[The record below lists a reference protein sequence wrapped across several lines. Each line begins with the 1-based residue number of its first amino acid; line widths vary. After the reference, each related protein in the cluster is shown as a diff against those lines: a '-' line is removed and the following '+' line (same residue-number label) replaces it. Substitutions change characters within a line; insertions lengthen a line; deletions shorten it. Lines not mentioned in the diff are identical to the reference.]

1 MKLSWNLLFQ
11 GLALIVQYGNQATS
25 VVPPKYH
32 SVLALAVGLAQ
43 AAVAWK
49 AQHYEPRRN
58 AGEYG
63 LRQEVNECGRGNYW
77 RLGSWCTGRICCC
90 GR

>member
-49 AQHYEPRRN
+49 AQHTNPDGTPASTAY
-58 AGEYG
+58 
-63 LRQEVNECGRGNYW
+63 VKK
-77 RLGSWCTGRICCC
+77 
-90 GR
+90 